1 MSLNN
6 SPSFR
11 VDVGSTDVV
20 KVHCGLAHSVKFEPC
35 QLNAERVS
43 PLASLLGPHRSLQT
57 LC

>member
-11 VDVGSTDVV
+11 VDLGSTDAV
-20 KVHCGLAHSVKFEPC
+20 KGHCGQAHSVKFEPC

-43 PLASLLGPHRSLQT
+43 PLASLLDPHLSLQT

>member
-11 VDVGSTDVV
+11 VDVESTDVV
-20 KVHCGLAHSVKFEPC
+20 KGHRGLARPVKFEPR

-43 PLASLLGPHRSLQT
+43 PLASLLGPHLSLQT
-57 LC
+57 PC

>member
-11 VDVGSTDVV
+11 VDVGSTDDV
-20 KVHCGLAHSVKFEPC
+20 KVHCGLAGSVKFEPC

-43 PLASLLGPHRSLQT
+43 PLASPLGPYRSLQT
-57 LC
+57 PC